1 MTAPQ
6 TGSHGTTPNPR
17 PSVPQ
22 QYQAKPPSTQYF
34 PPASAVHS
42 SVMPP
47 GTPFQGQNT
56 QTYLPSQ
63 AFTPTSF
70 GAGWQG
76 SVLSTFGADGPPTGD
91 SARMMAAESLAAPGW
106 DTARQIAALQVKLD
120 RQLGPEF
127 VSQRAGQGGAKFT
140 YIEGWKRACSDCPS
154 PPMRS

>member
-1 MTAPQ
+1 M
-6 TGSHGTTPNPR
+6 S
-17 PSVPQ
+17 
-22 QYQAKPPSTQYF
+22 
-34 PPASAVHS
+34 
-42 SVMPP
+42 P

-91 SARMMAAESLAAPGW
+91 SARMQAAEGLAPPGW
-106 DTARQIAALQVKLD
+106 ETARQIAALQVKLD

-127 VSQRAGQGGAKFT
+127 ISQRSGQGGAKFT
-140 YIEGWKRACSDCPS
+140 YIEGWKRTSNRGCSSQATHSLSGIPYGH
-154 PPMRS
+154 R